1 MSVPAQPLVQH
12 VGLEVSPLEKEWK
25 ATLPGPSSP
34 QTHPVGR
41 WAGNTS
47 LAGTEYI
54 KDIGASPLRAT
65 GG

>member
-1 MSVPAQPLVQH
+1 MSVRAQPLVQH
-12 VGLEVSPLEKEWK
+12 VGLEVSPLQKQSRK
-25 ATLPGPSSP
+25 QLCRAPP
-34 QTHPVGR
+34 HPVGR

-47 LAGTEYI
+47 LTGTEYV